1 MATSNGETAAPY
13 SPAKAEVYACTSDDA
28 NAHARSL
35 QGWSQLYDQISPG
48 SFHGAIEGI
57 CTDSLHVFREVTNA
71 RLRQSCIVK
80 SDAWWFGIP
89 VREDVSFRLDA
100 RAIPCGE
107 IAIRRG
113 QQVFELMTPESFE
126 IFGIVVQKQKLEEH
140 LRQFHDATPPG
151 DQEDLLLASPHL
163 RGRLRLLLH
172 ELLSQTLLHPE
183 VTQSAN
189 AREAMEQSLMDAVAD
204 MCRQRSEGREVSRA
218 ERQQA
223 ILVRD
228 VREYLLS
235 LDDRVASVPELCRN
249 FDISRR
255 TLQYAFEQVLGMGP
269 NAYLKL
275 LRLNGVRRDLSKR
288 SALMKSVQQVAADWG
303 FWHLSQFSKDYKQHF
318 LELPSVTLKRT
329 MDVRGR

>member
-1 MATSNGETAAPY
+1 MPY

-57 CTDSLHVFREVTNA
+57 CTDSLHVFREATNA

-100 RAIPCGE
+100 RVIPCGE

-126 IFGIVVQKQKLEEH
+126 IFGIVVQRQKLEEH
-140 LRQFHDATPPG
+140 LRLFHDATPPG
-151 DQEDLLLASPHL
+151 EQEDLLLASPHL
-163 RGRLRLLLH
+163 RERLRLLLH

-204 MCRQRSEGREVSRA
+204 MCRQRCESREVSRA

-318 LELPSVTLKRT
+318 LELPSLTLKRT

>member
-1 MATSNGETAAPY
+1 M
-13 SPAKAEVYACTSDDA
+13 SDDA

-57 CTDSLHVFREVTNA
+57 CTDSLHVFREATNA

-100 RAIPCGE
+100 RVIPCGE

-126 IFGIVVQKQKLEEH
+126 IFGIVVQRQKLEEH
-140 LRQFHDATPPG
+140 LLLFNDATPPG
-151 DQEDLLLASPHL
+151 DQEDLLLASPPL
-163 RGRLRLLLH
+163 RERLRLLLH

-183 VTQSAN
+183 ITQSAN

-204 MCRQRSEGREVSRA
+204 MCRQRSERREVSRA

-275 LRLNGVRRDLSKR
+275 LRLNGVRRDLSRR

-318 LELPSVTLKRT
+318 LELPSATLKRT

>member
-1 MATSNGETAAPY
+1 MAAFTEVAALPC
-13 SPAKAEVYACTSDDA
+13 SPEKAEVYACASDDA
-28 NAHARSL
+28 NAQARSL

-71 RLRQSCIVK
+71 RLRQSCVVK

-100 RAIPCGE
+100 RMIPWGE

-113 QQVFELMTPESFE
+113 HQVFELMTPASFE
-126 IFGIVVQKQKLEEH
+126 IFGIVVERKKLEEH
-140 LRQFHDATPPG
+140 LRLFHDVAPP
-151 DQEDLLLASPHL
+151 DDHDDLLRAAPHA
-163 RGRLRLLLH
+163 RTRLRTLLH
-172 ELLSQTLLHPE
+172 ELLSQTLLYPE
-183 VTQSAN
+183 VAQSVN

-204 MCRQRSEGREVSRA
+204 ACRERSASYEVSKA

-223 ILVRD
+223 SLVRD

-249 FDISRR
+249 FNISRR

-275 LRLNGVRRDLSKR
+275 LRLNGVRRDLGR
-288 SALMKSVQQVAADWG
+288 RRALNKSVQQVAADWG

-318 LELPSVTLKRT
+318 LELPSLTLKRT
-329 MDVRGR
+329 QDARPR

>member
-1 MATSNGETAAPY
+1 MTA
-13 SPAKAEVYACTSDDA
+13 STGNVDVLCSSDRTEVYAFSSDDA

-126 IFGIVVQKQKLEEH
+126 IFGIVVQRQKLEEH
-140 LRQFHDATPPG
+140 LRLFHDSTPPA
-151 DQEDLLLASPHL
+151 DQDDLLWAAPHL
-163 RGRLRLLLH
+163 RTRLRRLMH
-172 ELLSQTLLHPE
+172 EVLSQAQLHPE
-183 VTQSAN
+183 VAQSAN
-189 AREAMEQSLMDAVAD
+189 AREAMEQSLLDTVAD
-204 MCRQRSEGREVSRA
+204 ACRQRSESREVSRA

-223 ILVRD
+223 LLVRN

-249 FDISRR
+249 FEISRR

-318 LELPSVTLKRT
+318 LELPSMTLKRT
-329 MDVRGR
+329 QDARVR

>member
-1 MATSNGETAAPY
+1 M
-13 SPAKAEVYACTSDDA
+13 YACTSDDA

-35 QGWSQLYDQISPG
+35 QGWSQLYDQISSG

-57 CTDSLHVFREVTNA
+57 CTDSLHVFREATNA

-100 RAIPCGE
+100 RVIPCGE

-126 IFGIVVQKQKLEEH
+126 IFGIVVQRQKLEEH
-140 LRQFHDATPPG
+140 LRLFHDAAPPG
-151 DQEDLLLASPHL
+151 EQEDLLLASPRL
-163 RGRLRLLLH
+163 RDRLRLLLH

-183 VTQSAN
+183 VAQSAN

-204 MCRQRSEGREVSRA
+204 ACCQRSESREVSRA

-223 ILVRD
+223 VLVRD
-228 VREYLLS
+228 VREYLLG
-235 LDDRVASVPELCRN
+235 LDDRVATVPELCRN
-249 FDISRR
+249 FEISRR

-275 LRLNGVRRDLSKR
+275 LRLNGVRRDLGRR
-288 SALMKSVQQVAADWG
+288 SALLKSVQQVAADWG

-329 MDVRGR
+329 LDARTR